1 MLYMLE
7 KRSGVKDLFRCECGS
22 EKMIN
27 RYNVRNGKVSSCGCL
42 KKDML
47 VKRNKEE
54 LSKHNL
60 SGTKLFMVW
69 DGIKKRTKDKSN
81 KNYGGRGISICS
93 EWENDFKSF
102 YDWSMENG
110 YSEGLQIDRINN
122 DGNYEPSNCRWVT
135 PRKNCMNKRTN
146 IDEEIMAKAE
156 KMHKEGRS
164 ILSIT
169 NELGVK
175 YSGVYQ
181 RLTGRRGSEKVTSI
195 IKDKK

>member
-1 MLYMLE
+1 
-7 KRSGVKDLFRCECGS
+7 
-22 EKMIN
+22 
-27 RYNVRNGKVSSCGCL
+27 
-42 KKDML
+42 
-47 VKRNKEE
+47 
-54 LSKHNL
+54 
-60 SGTKLFMVW
+60 
-69 DGIKKRTKDKSN
+69 
-81 KNYGGRGISICS
+81 
-93 EWENDFKSF
+93 
-102 YDWSMENG
+102 MENG